1 MILLIAI
8 VLILFLLFLKEGIPC
23 IMYHGVGS
31 ESNLSAE
38 EFEKQI
44 KQIKN
49 MNTYKFEEIE
59 KFNYLIPKKSILL
72 TFDDGYKSNY
82 TNAYPILKKYNKKAT
97 IFLNTAYVGIDDD
110 YLTWDQIL
118 EMYGSGLVDFQLHS
132 HSHFSVVNKLEVE
145 SFFSN
150 EDFKKKEL
158 YREIKNIYRR
168 EPRIGYPIFKRK
180 GELAVFGYKLTE
192 KFIDDYDKIIDKKI
206 ILTEEIVK
214 GSLLNEIVAYSSEE
228 YENRVFCEINKNKE
242 IIDKKIGRETLNFAN
257 PWGHKS
263 PELLDEL
270 KKLGIKSMITTKKG
284 TNSRKLNPYKIKRY
298 ETNSAIKF
306 RVLFLINKSFFLGK
320 IYEVLS

>member
-180 GELAVFGYKLTE
+180 GELAVFGYKLTD
-192 KFIDDYDKIIDKKI
+192 KFIDDYDKIIDKNI
-206 ILTEEIVK
+206 ILT
-214 GSLLNEIVAYSSEE
+214 
-228 YENRVFCEINKNKE
+228 
-242 IIDKKIGRETLNFAN
+242 
-257 PWGHKS
+257 
-263 PELLDEL
+263 
-270 KKLGIKSMITTKKG
+270 
-284 TNSRKLNPYKIKRY
+284 
-298 ETNSAIKF
+298 
-306 RVLFLINKSFFLGK
+306 
-320 IYEVLS
+320 